1 MRSLQGIAGK
11 FSVPADKR
19 KCPCGR
25 IDRVSRAVVGSWSVG
40 VFLLAGVVVA
50 QAAVPLPRP
59 RPPGL
64 AAQPP
69 GPAAAPAPDDAA
81 APSACRRALD
91 DTIAIAPAI
100 APIAGPGECGGEDL
114 VRLEAVVLPDRR
126 RVAVTPAATL
136 RCDIAAEVAAWVR
149 EDVAPLVERDG
160 ARLEGVENAD
170 SFSCRGRNRV
180 KGAKLSEHGR
190 ANALDI
196 RALRFAGRPPLQL
209 PARATP
215 RALRAQ
221 MLASMCA
228 RFTTVLGPGS
238 DGYHEDHIHLDLRR
252 RGNGYRICQWTLE
265 DETPPAPPAALEAG
279 AATAPA
285 ASEPEPPRRA
295 DASGTSARENEVASL
310 APPAVP
316 LPRPRPAAAPAAVEP
331 PRPDA
336 EKPDRPKAERKAR
349 PRRAA
354 QRAPALPWPFSLLPP
369 P

>member
-1 MRSLQGIAGK
+1 M
-11 FSVPADKR
+11 
-19 KCPCGR
+19 
-25 IDRVSRAVVGSWSVG
+25 SRAVVGSWSVG
-40 VFLLAGVVVA
+40 VFLLVGVAVA

-69 GPAAAPAPDDAA
+69 GAAAAPAPDDAA

-91 DTIAIAPAI
+91 DTVAIAPAI

-136 RCDIAAEVAAWVR
+136 RCEIAAEVAAWVR

-180 KGAKLSEHGR
+180 AGAKLSEHGR

-196 RALRFAGRPPLQL
+196 RALRFAGRPPLHL

-265 DETPPAPPAALEAG
+265 DETPPAPPDALEAG
-279 AATAPA
+279 AAA
-285 ASEPEPPRRA
+285 AGDEPGRAAVAEATRR
-295 DASGTSARENEVASL
+295 DDHASL
-310 APPAVP
+310 VPPAVP
-316 LPRPRPAAAPAAVEP
+316 LPRPRPAAAPAAVQP

-369 P
+369 R